1 MLYYATP
8 FYAVLCYILLSY
20 FPLIFMISCH
30 IYLSIFFRL
39 MALDQSNEWGHFI
52 SLQEISYELPG
63 VETTNSS
70 DEKKSGDISDGI
82 ENQKDNSDS
91 VDHDKDKDNND
102 SSSSSSSSSSGS
114 TDGSAMS
121 TSTGTVGTVK
131 INYMLAVFKR
141 L

>member
-8 FYAVLCYILLSY
+8 FYAVLCFILLSY

-52 SLQEISYELPG
+52 SLQEISYELPV

-91 VDHDKDKDNND
+91 VDHDKDKHNND
-102 SSSSSSSSSSGS
+102 SSSSSGS

>member
-1 MLYYATP
+1 
-8 FYAVLCYILLSY
+8 
-20 FPLIFMISCH
+20 
-30 IYLSIFFRL
+30 

-52 SLQEISYELPG
+52 SLQEISYELPV

-82 ENQKDNSDS
+82 ENQKDKSDS
-91 VDHDKDKDNND
+91 VDNDKDKHDND
-102 SSSSSSSSSSGS
+102 SSSSSSS